1 LSITTCSPGLNSVV
15 FRPHNV
21 YGEFQ
26 NIGDPYRNVLGI
38 FDEPDHVRGRM
49 TIFGDGT
56 QRRAFSYAGDIAS
69 VIAASAWLPLVAAVQ
84 RDRDPARAAAGVA
97 IVALAIRG

>member
-38 FDEPDHVRGRM
+38 FM
-49 TIFGDGT
+49 NQIM
-56 QRRAFSYAGDIAS
+56 
-69 VIAASAWLPLVAAVQ
+69 
-84 RDRDPARAAAGVA
+84 
-97 IVALAIRG
+97 